1 VNDSK
6 ILLPSTSQHVIPKK
20 FISKSNHLINTLA
33 TRKQSKSVLL
43 NNQQIRNSQKGA
55 PNFADSGSNIVK
67 ELEVLYKTT
76 ERFVIA

>member
-1 VNDSK
+1 LNDSK
-6 ILLPSTSQHVIPKK
+6 ILLPSTSQHVIPKV
-20 FISKSNHLINTLA
+20 SKSNLLINTLA